1 MMKKILYS
9 VLAISVVAIVSVSC
23 ASKKPVSTVNVH
35 WGTSQGS
42 VDTSFGVQKHHGKQK
57 IVGGTYN
64 VNYKNDSIGNVSVNG
79 DLKSGATN
87 VNVDNG
93 K

>member
-1 MMKKILYS
+1 
-9 VLAISVVAIVSVSC
+9 
-23 ASKKPVSTVNVH
+23 
-35 WGTSQGS
+35 
-42 VDTSFGVQKHHGKQK
+42 VDTSFGVQKRHGKQK

-79 DLKSGATN
+79 DLRNGATD

>member
-1 MMKKILYS
+1 MKKILYS
-9 VLAISVVAIVSVSC
+9 VLAICIVAVVSVSC
-23 ASKKPVSTVNVH
+23 ASKRPVSTVNVH
-35 WGTSQGS
+35 WGSNQGS
-42 VDTSFGVQKHHGKQK
+42 VDTSFGVQKRHGKQK

-79 DLKSGATN
+79 DLRNGATN

>member
-1 MMKKILYS
+1 MRKISYFLTMI
-9 VLAISVVAIVSVSC
+9 VFFAIVSVSC

-35 WGTSQGS
+35 WGTSLGS
-42 VDTSFGVQKHHGKQK
+42 IDTNFGMKKKHGKQK

-64 VNYKNDSIGNVSVNG
+64 VNFKNDSIGNVSVGG
-79 DLKSGATN
+79 DLKNGGVN